1 MARRITTSPSSTLHD
16 GGDEEAFAQI
26 VKRYAGVVYSTSFR
40 LLHDRGGPR
49 TLSQDVFF
57 RLLRRPQRDPGRWG
71 MAAPVRDEAG
81 AR

>member
-1 MARRITTSPSSTLHD
+1 MK
-16 GGDEEAFAQI
+16 EAFAQI

-40 LLHDRGGPR
+40 ILHDRGR
-49 TLSQDVFF
+49 AEDVSQDVFF
-57 RLLRRPQRDPGRWG
+57 RLLRRPPAVTSRWG